1 MSETPPDTPP
11 AAGDAT
17 SVPAIEPPATV
28 VLTGISGFIAKR
40 IAADLLEAGYRVRGT
55 VRSLKRA
62 DEVRA
67 AVLPALSDTSALD
80 TRLTFAEA
88 DLTSDDGWMEAMD
101 GAEALLHT
109 ASPFPLAQPKNE
121 DEVIRPAVDGT
132 LRALRAAQASG
143 VRRVVLTSSI
153 AAIMYSDRPSE
164 GDVYTEKDWTD
175 TAHPTATAYVKSKTL
190 AERAAW
196 DFVAEHPEMALTTI
210 NPGLVAGRPM
220 DAQYGTSLRV
230 VERFFSG
237 KDPVVPNFGL
247 PVVDVE
253 DVSAMHVAA
262 LERPHSAGSR
272 YIAAEDF
279 VMAPQMARW
288 LAEAYPDRRIA
299 TRVAPKWLLRALSL
313 FDAEVR
319 TVLPTIDEVKAVSS
333 AKAQDELG
341 IAFTPSKDAILKSA
355 AFIDR
360 RDAA

>member
-1 MSETPPDTPP
+1 
-11 AAGDAT
+11 
-17 SVPAIEPPATV
+17 
-28 VLTGISGFIAKR
+28 
-40 IAADLLEAGYRVRGT
+40 
-55 VRSLKRA
+55 
-62 DEVRA
+62 
-67 AVLPALSDTSALD
+67 
-80 TRLTFAEA
+80 
-88 DLTSDDGWMEAMD
+88 
-101 GAEALLHT
+101 
-109 ASPFPLAQPKNE
+109 
-121 DEVIRPAVDGT
+121 VDGT

-153 AAIMYSDRPSE
+153 AAIMYSDRPAE

-196 DFVAEHPEMALTTI
+196 DFAAEHPEMALTTI